1 MQKILLEKLRE
12 AFASVL
18 PITLIVL
25 LVSYTPLV
33 TFSLKELVVFT
44 ISAVFLIVGIGLF
57 NLGADLAMTPM
68 GMYVGAGLTKS
79 RRLLLLVSVCF
90 VMGVLITV
98 AEPDLSV
105 LAEQVKNAVQ
115 PLLLISTIG
124 VGVGIFFA
132 ARDFEDCIQER
143 PFVDYHF
150 LLHGAV
156 HARDAHGVCRAGC
169 VCSACV

>member
-33 TFSLKELVVFT
+33 TFSLKELVVFS
-44 ISAVFLIVGIGLF
+44 ISAVFLIIGIGLF

-68 GMYVGAGLTKS
+68 GAYVGAGLTKS

-98 AEPDLSV
+98 ADPDL
-105 LAEQVKNAVQ
+105 L
-115 PLLLISTIG
+115 
-124 VGVGIFFA
+124 
-132 ARDFEDCIQER
+132 
-143 PFVDYHF
+143 
-150 LLHGAV
+150 
-156 HARDAHGVCRAGC
+156 
-169 VCSACV
+169 